1 MATFEYVKIGDG
13 VTPWSDLPYVAG
25 FPGPTGLQG
34 ATGSQGIPG
43 VSGGLVLQLDYPTT
57 VNPWTTTLTG
67 SLLTAFNVGTQV
79 DIVVP
84 ANTTNAYVASFTIPA
99 GSLPGTVAVGG
110 LWDINLYATPG
121 VASSPPTFY
130 FSVYD
135 GASVVQAGS
144 TTATTAVDE
153 APAMQQYTET
163 MYVPAHTYTTDLTI
177 RLYVTTPVGS
187 SLTIGLRDGT
197 ASHLHTTL
205 VSVGSVGP
213 TGFTGNTGTTGPTG
227 TTGFTGNTGTTGP
240 TGCTGETG
248 VTGATGPTGY
258 QGVDGDTGPTGP
270 TGTTGNTGNTG
281 VTGPTGYQGV
291 DGATGPTGPTGVTG
305 ASVTGPTGPPGAG
318 SAGGSVTI
326 TGSTGWSSVLTV
338 ATGGTGLYGNSNLT
352 FTESVLTVNALQN
365 MCNNTL
371 SNVNT
376 VNLSY
381 TAPFAPTSVGNC
393 VLWLDGSDTT
403 TMTLSN
409 TSNVTEWRD
418 KSAQNYLA
426 SNFGAPTYVANIQN
440 SRGVVSL
447 GAAGRGFSIPSF
459 VLSPQMSVFMV
470 QYPFNAANGP
480 PIEHSSNS
488 ALFPGFLVESGISN
502 FLIRTS
508 IPPPAGLAFTQSGT
522 TLVANWTAYSGATG
536 YSYTVYSNSIY
547 ATPGTAVAGATGSV
561 GTNTFSFSSP
571 VSGTYYY
578 FTLNVT
584 TSVGTSQLASSGILQ
599 YVPSVLAASTT
610 LSYTGANQSFTV
622 PAGVGRI
629 NVYMWGAG
637 GGGNSSHGYA
647 GGAGAMIQGVMN
659 VTPGQSLIVI
669 AGQGGSQGGSTVTYG
684 GGGAAGTTYPTYE
697 GSGGGRS
704 AIQVTAGTDHVVA
717 GGGGGSG
724 KSIGGSATF
733 SGTANASG
741 ISQTPVTIYGGSGGS
756 QTAGGAGGALAP
768 SFGGPGFAQ
777 SGGVVNQ
784 WQGGS
789 GDNAS
794 SAGGGGGWWGGG
806 AGGIQGGEIAAGG
819 GGSSYTSNLSLIS
832 GQSVFGFNS
841 ANGYSAPTLSGPS
854 ISYYVSGVAVGGANT
869 GGNGGNG
876 LVVIVQPLVPPT
888 NPTLAISTGTGT
900 LAWSAAISATSYIW
914 TLYNNGSNTST
925 YTGTQ
930 LAGSNGTTTAPTV
943 STTVSGLVLG
953 SNYYYT
959 VSASNASG
967 VSPVVA
973 SPIVKYLPNPYNL
986 TLAVTSS
993 NATLNWL
1000 ATGTSPTF
1008 TYTLFQTT
1016 ALSSGGSLTTVSGP
1030 TTTGS
1035 SNATVTFT
1043 SVNSNYYYYTIN
1055 ATTPDFGGVSPTY
1068 TSPVVQY
1075 LPGQSVSVGNATL
1088 DTDYTTATSSGVSY
1102 YNFTATG
1109 KTMTFT
1115 PASSGT
1121 FGYFAVGGGGGGG
1134 GKLAGGGGAGGLQSN
1149 ASVSLTAQSY
1159 SIIIG
1164 AGGAGS
1170 TTTSPGSNG
1179 SNTVFG
1185 VIATALGGGGGGTYQ
1200 GGSTNIN
1207 GQNGGCGGGGSP
1219 YSTGVGG
1226 VGSQGG
1232 NGGTG
1237 VGGSAGAG
1245 GGGIGGAGSVPVGGT
1260 GGAGGIG
1267 IQYPAG
1273 GAFYG
1278 VGGRGGTDG
1287 GFDTSVL
1294 IGAPGTN
1301 GTGGGGG
1308 GGGFNPGA
1316 AATGGA
1322 GGSGILIVAVPLLPS
1337 PPTSAALAIVSG
1349 TATMTWTAAA
1359 GATSNAWILYRSAS
1373 SNYAGTSNASGAT
1386 AGATATATA
1395 TGLTTGYYWYFAVTT
1410 SNAPSSISAAA
1421 VSSIVSY

>member
-79 DIVVP
+79 DIVIP

-227 TTGFTGNTGTTGP
+227 PTGFTGNTGTTGS

-248 VTGATGPTGY
+248 NTGTTGPTGY
-258 QGVDGDTGPTGP
+258 QGVDGATGPTGP
-270 TGTTGNTGNTG
+270 TGTTGN
-281 VTGPTGYQGV
+281 TGPTGYQGV

-305 ASVTGPTGPPGAG
+305 ASVTGPTGPAGAG

-376 VNLSY
+376 VNMSY

-488 ALFPGFLVESGISN
+488 SLFPGFLVESGISN

-508 IPPPAGLAFTQSGT
+508 IPAPAGLAFTQTGT
-522 TLVANWTAYSGATG
+522 TLVANWTAYSGAINYT
-536 YSYTVYSNSIY
+536 YTVYSNSIY

-561 GTNTFSFSSP
+561 GTNTFTFSSP

-584 TSVGTSQLASSGILQ
+584 TSVGTSQLASSGIVQ
-599 YVPSVLAASTT
+599 YISPPTGSGGTATSANGYQIYTFSNIGTTSFSLTSPSTT
-610 LSYTGANQSFTV
+610 VAQVLVVAGGGSGGSRIGGGGGAGGVIFSNSFTITNASSPYTV
-622 PAGVGRI
+622 TVGAGGPAVYSIINGGGAVGSNGSNSVFGSLTAI
-629 NVYMWGAG
+629 GGGGGGAYNVGGGASVAGSTGGSGGGAPYAATFGSGTAGQGNNGGTAIIGYAG
-637 GGGNSSHGYA
+637 GGG
-647 GGAGAMIQGVMN
+647 GGAGGVGSNATTGSTGAQGG
-659 VTPGQSLIVI
+659 PGSNIAI
-669 AGQGGSQGGSTVTYG
+669 AGSNLFYG
-684 GGGAAGTTYPTYE
+684 
-697 GSGGGRS
+697 
-704 AIQVTAGTDHVVA
+704 

-724 KSIGGSATF
+724 QTTGGPASAT
-733 SGTANASG
+733 
-741 ISQTPVTIYGGSGGS
+741 GG
-756 QTAGGAGGALAP
+756 GGAGA
-768 SFGGPGFAQ
+768 
-777 SGGVVNQ
+777 
-784 WQGGS
+784 
-789 GDNAS
+789 GDNN
-794 SAGGGGGWWGGG
+794 SATNATPNTGGGGGGARNASDAGGVYSG
-806 AGGIQGGEIAAGG
+806 AGGSGIVIIAIPV
-819 GGSSYTSNLSLIS
+819 L
-832 GQSVFGFNS
+832 GQ
-841 ANGYSAPTLSGPS
+841 PPS
-854 ISYYVSGVAVGGANT
+854 
-869 GGNGGNG
+869 
-876 LVVIVQPLVPPT
+876 
-888 NPTLAISTGTGT
+888 PTLAIATGTGT
-900 LAWSAAISATSYIW
+900 LAWTAASGATSYLW

-925 YTGTQ
+925 YTGT
-930 LAGSNGTTTAPTV
+930 LVAGSNGTTTAPTV
-943 STTVSGLVLG
+943 STTVANLVLG

-967 VSPVVA
+967 VSPVAA

-993 NATLNWL
+993 NATLAWL

-1016 ALSSGGSLTTVSGP
+1016 ALSSGGTLTTVSGP

-1359 GATSNAWILYRSAS
+1359 GATSNAWILYRSSS

-1395 TGLTTGYYWYFAVTT
+1395 TGLTTGYFWYFAVTT